1 MEKSKS
7 AVKAMEYRKNNQDKI
22 RTYNATPDR
31 VKGLHISRWKNRYGV
46 VHNDFDSLYHLYINN
61 NYCNY
66 CGVELTTTIFGNTK
80 KCLDHNHITG
90 LVNGIICKSCN
101 NRDVF
106 NRTH

>member
-7 AVKAMEYRKNNQDKI
+7 ALRAIEYRKNNQQLI
-22 RTYNATPDR
+22 RAYNNTPER
-31 VKGLHISRWKNRYGV
+31 IKGLTISRWKNRYGV
-46 VHNDFDSLYHLYINN
+46 VHNDFDSLYALYINTR
-61 NYCNY
+61 YCNY
-66 CGVELTTTIFGNTK
+66 CGIELTTTLFGNSK

-106 NRTH
+106 NRQ